1 MKYTLFAVLCWSL
14 LLVGCEGGRN
24 PVDGVVVYDFDFDL
38 DPDVDVDVG
47 GGGSGGSGG
56 GGGFGGSPPGTLP
69 PAGSVACNVA
79 ELGGLRQLSFFR
91 DARQKKL
98 LELAGFGG
106 LSLDGAATLMLWRH
120 PRTMK
125 AIWLNMIV

>member
-47 GGGSGGSGG
+47 GGGSGGSGV
-56 GGGFGGSPPGTLP
+56 S
-69 PAGSVACNVA
+69 
-79 ELGGLRQLSFFR
+79 
-91 DARQKKL
+91 
-98 LELAGFGG
+98 
-106 LSLDGAATLMLWRH
+106 
-120 PRTMK
+120 
-125 AIWLNMIV
+125 IVFV